1 MNLLQSSQVQEVYAG
16 LTMLH
21 ELTKIYR
28 WKSGDGRAGL
38 EAVVTNM
45 FPVALQIANRLVM
58 DPSTASGTMVVLVL
72 KSYKSAIAV
81 RFLSYSAETSS
92 DCPGRWSF
100 HPNFKRTQS

>member
-81 RFLSYSAETSS
+81 RFLCYGG
-92 DCPGRWSF
+92 DKF
-100 HPNFKRTQS
+100 